1 MDRDVSTDQGS
12 FPIHGIRDVR
22 LKADTEQHDW
32 SELAAI
38 PEVNTLSV
46 DLKSYIITEIYEDMA
61 TRKRQIRRF
70 QRPIS
75 GLKTLQQETPSD
87 IYKRFTLPETRLINL
102 HFCC

>member
-38 PEVNTLSV
+38 PEVNTLSA
-46 DLKSYIITEIYEDMA
+46 DPKSYN
-61 TRKRQIRRF
+61 TRGGSSCRGPQMRVRLSTTAIF
-70 QRPIS
+70 GNLS
-75 GLKTLQQETPSD
+75 G
-87 IYKRFTLPETRLINL
+87 
-102 HFCC
+102 